1 MSTARASSIAPC
13 HRRNSPEETDVP
25 VPKIWGSAPL
35 ILRAI
40 KEITIHDPEMNS
52 EDRLRFAETLSKQLR
67 QRAGAK
73 EGFTTFRE
81 KRQPAWQG
89 S

>member
-1 MSTARASSIAPC
+1 
-13 HRRNSPEETDVP
+13 
-25 VPKIWGSAPL
+25 L

-40 KEITIHDPEMNS
+40 KEITIRDPEMNS
-52 EDRLRFAETLSKQLR
+52 EERLRFAETLSKQLR

-73 EGFTTFRE
+73 EGLTTFRE